1 MLRCFYFISLVGAVS
16 AATLVSTE
24 AKFTLVQQNLRG
36 DGTPISTPPRVTPG
50 SGPPPE
56 PYYSRKPGPPPSL
69 WPDKSHYPF
78 IVQTFL
84 ACCWI
89 CVIGSLPF
97 LIPVIDHQPVTKTQK
112 IVGASMLTVLF
123 GGVYLFT
130 NIILFNSVHFSGSRP
145 LTVVECIYF
154 MSQVLTTVGYGD
166 IVPAKVRGQIFV
178 GLYVLGALFIIAML
192 VSDVT
197 NHVALA
203 AHKYR
208 ESLMG
213 SMANDLIGKHKCKHE
228 VDPAA
233 SARRRASS
241 VHDLIAPSR
250 PSAKPL
256 MASLASFL
264 VIDLLWILFFSFF
277 PGEEKTVFQALYM
290 SVITLSTVGLGA
302 FTPLTEEGMIFGAFF
317 MLFGSAALVSSVTN
331 FCTLVVKMNEY
342 ERFNSDSKKKAANHL
357 KEVVGD
363 TNKVTQMQFF
373 EWAVLSQKLMTE
385 SQIRGILQ
393 SFQNCNPTDDK
404 IPLAIIEESMEQ
416 DFTPR

>member
-1 MLRCFYFISLVGAVS
+1 MLRSFYFLSLVGAIS

-24 AKFTLVQQNLRG
+24 PISKTGLIQQNLRG
-36 DGTPISTPPRVTPG
+36 DGTPISTAPRVTPG

-56 PYYSRKPGPPPSL
+56 PYYSRKPEPAPSL
-69 WPDKSHYPF
+69 WPDKSHLPF
-78 IVQTFL
+78 IIQTAL
-84 ACCWI
+84 ACLWI

-97 LIPVIDHQPVTKTQK
+97 VIPFIDHQPVTKTQK

-130 NIILFNSVHFSGSRP
+130 NIILFESVHFSETRS

-154 MSQVLTTVGYGD
+154 MSQVITTVGYGD

-208 ESLMG
+208 ETLMG
-213 SMANDLIGKHKCKHE
+213 SMANDLMGKHKCKHD
-228 VDPAA
+228 VS

-241 VHDLIAPSR
+241 VHDLIAPVT
-250 PSAKPL
+250 PSTRPL
-256 MASLASFL
+256 MASLASFV
-264 VIDLLWILFFSFF
+264 VIDLLWIIFFSNF
-277 PGEEKTVFQALYM
+277 PGEEKTMFQALYM

-331 FCTLVVKMNEY
+331 FCTLVVRMNEY
-342 ERFNSDSKKKAANHL
+342 ERFNTNSKKKAANHL

-385 SQIRGILQ
+385 SQIRGILE
-393 SFQNCNPTDDK
+393 SFENCNPTNDK
-404 IPLAIIEESMEQ
+404 IELSTIEESMAV
-416 DFTPR
+416 DWTPR